1 MCRLGHVSKHF
12 NVGWYRRKIKSD
24 YDGDDQDAAFFDHN
38 NEVRI
43 RMLGTS

>member
-1 MCRLGHVSKHF
+1 MSKHF

-43 RMLGTS
+43 HPQTPA